1 MICGAN
7 LNFDSL
13 LASITSLETDLL
25 SGIAK
30 DALALKA
37 ELEASLTG
45 LVSDLRSLVPELP
58 TIPSI
63 SLQTGI
69 QDLLGMIPGSS
80 EYLSKLTSLTADF
93 GSALTA
99 AGQDLTSLISD
110 GADALLGGLDPCSV
124 IPNFEMDALGGVVE
138 KAQNVLQAQIGVA
151 AEALS
156 EIADSDIEDLVAE
169 IMEKEGALIAAASA
183 FAKSP
188 ASVVS
193 SADAGI
199 I

>member
-69 QDLLGMIPGSS
+69 QDLLGMAPNSS

>member
-13 LASITSLETDLL
+13 LSSITSLETDLL

-45 LVSDLRSLVPELP
+45 LVSDLISLMPELP

-63 SLQTGI
+63 SLQTEIQALLGMAPNSLDYLTKLASLKADFEDALI
-69 QDLLGMIPGSS
+69 GAGQDLLG
-80 EYLSKLTSLTADF
+80 
-93 GSALTA
+93 
-99 AGQDLTSLISD
+99 LISG

-169 IMEKEGALIAAASA
+169 IMEKEGALISAASA

-188 ASVVS
+188 PSVVS

-199 I
+199 L

>member
-13 LASITSLETDLL
+13 LSSITSLETDLL

-37 ELEASLTG
+37 ELEASLTS
-45 LVSDLRSLVPELP
+45 LVSDLRSMVPELP

-63 SLQTGI
+63 SLQTDI
-69 QDLLGMIPGSS
+69 QALLGMAPNSS
-80 EYLSKLTSLTADF
+80 EYLTKLASLKTNFED
-93 GSALTA
+93 GLIA
-99 AGQDLTSLISD
+99 AGQNLLGLISG
-110 GADALLGGLDPCSV
+110 GADALLGGLDPCGV

-138 KAQNVLQAQIGVA
+138 KAQNVLQADIGVVK
-151 AEALS
+151 EALS

-169 IMEKEGALIAAASA
+169 IMEKEGALIAAASTYA
-183 FAKSP
+183 TSP

>member
-13 LASITSLETDLL
+13 LSSITSLETDLL

-45 LVSDLRSLVPELP
+45 LVSDLISLMPELP

-63 SLQTGI
+63 SLQTEIQALLGMSSGSLDYLTKLASLKADFEDALI
-69 QDLLGMIPGSS
+69 GAGQDLLG
-80 EYLSKLTSLTADF
+80 
-93 GSALTA
+93 
-99 AGQDLTSLISD
+99 LISG

-124 IPNFEMDALGGVVE
+124 IPNFEVDALGDVAE
-138 KAQNVLQAQIGVA
+138 KAKFALQPQVPVIEELPSEIGDPKIADAVA
-151 AEALS
+151 AGKA
-156 EIADSDIEDLVAE
+156 AVA
-169 IMEKEGALIAAASA
+169 ALIETASA
-183 FAKSP
+183 YTKNP